1 MKSNSNRILFTK
13 KEDGGALVEFAI
25 LLPILLLILGGIID
39 FGALY
44 YNKQVLTNAS
54 REGARMGIVRQLDGD
69 GNKIIVQESD
79 IQETVGA
86 YCDDHYLLRFAEDA
100 GPIVSAP
107 GVSTISYPSTLTVTV
122 TYTHTFLLSPLLNL
136 FGGEFGQTINLSA
149 ETVMR
154 ME

>member
-1 MKSNSNRILFTK
+1 MKSNYDHMLFIK
-13 KEDGGALVEFAI
+13 NEDGGSLVEFAI

-54 REGARMGIVRQLDGD
+54 REGARVGIVRQLDEN

-79 IQETVGA
+79 IQNTVDT
-86 YCDDHYLLRFAEDA
+86 YCDNHRLIEFGEDVDPLA
-100 GPIVSAP
+100 SAP
-107 GVSTISYPSTLTVTV
+107 GVSTFSYPNDLTVTV

-136 FGGEFGQTINLSA
+136 FGGEFGPTINLSA
-149 ETVMR
+149 ETVMK